1 MEDYKY
7 DYLIGLQVLNE
18 YKIVKKLGEGTFGK
32 VYEVKNQKSDES
44 FAAKLVSK
52 NYFMLYKRRGNFE
65 CKFSP
70 LYVYLGEIK

>member
-18 YKIVKKLGEGTFGK
+18 YKIVKKLGEGAFGK

-52 NYFMLYKRRGNFE
+52 NHFM
-65 CKFSP
+65 
-70 LYVYLGEIK
+70 I